1 MVKCIEH
8 RFLQLDISLLAE
20 LYVIDASQPM
30 SRVHNE
36 LTQALGRRYTHR
48 KMLLGL
54 TLIDNLSAQVDIVKV
69 QILIQIAMAAYAR
82 HRGMDLLLDKVIEFF
97 TFALQHRRTDVLG
110 AQEAQPWS
118 PSYRLTSCAV

>member
-8 RFLQLDISLLAE
+8 RLLQLDISLFAE

-30 SRVHNE
+30 GRVHDE

-48 KMLLGL
+48 KMFLGL

-82 HRGMDLLLDKVIEFF
+82 HRGMDLFLDKVIKLF
-97 TFALQHRRTDVLG
+97 TPKKEITPKKRVYKRKNKA
-110 AQEAQPWS
+110 
-118 PSYRLTSCAV
+118 